1 MENVRTFGLIPGAR
15 LAESA
20 IEAARGAE
28 ALVIATEWREFAQV
42 DFAQLKEVMAAPI
55 IFDGR
60 NLLDVDTMQHL
71 GFHYRSIGRPLA
83 AKS

>member
-1 MENVRTFGLIPGAR
+1 
-15 LAESA
+15 
-20 IEAARGAE
+20 
-28 ALVIATEWREFAQV
+28 VIATEWREFAQV